1 MLFAIASWY
10 TGRWELSRIW
20 EAIAISLQQSV
31 RAKKAFEPSILAPE
45 LRAES

>member
-20 EAIAISLQQSV
+20 EAIAISLQQLV